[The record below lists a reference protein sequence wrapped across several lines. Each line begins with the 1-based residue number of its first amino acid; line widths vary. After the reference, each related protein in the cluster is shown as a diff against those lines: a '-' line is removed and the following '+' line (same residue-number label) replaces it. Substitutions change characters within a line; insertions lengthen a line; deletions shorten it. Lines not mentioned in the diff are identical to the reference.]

1 MSGASSVF
9 HRKCPCA
16 RHRLAG
22 ALALEDNRSLVL
34 SSSLWDCSLW
44 SVKDGVMWIDQDC
57 YALALHFYSL
67 AIIGVERMD
76 VWYGCAITGSGS
88 NQSV

>member
-1 MSGASSVF
+1 
-9 HRKCPCA
+9 
-16 RHRLAG
+16 
-22 ALALEDNRSLVL
+22 
-34 SSSLWDCSLW
+34 
-44 SVKDGVMWIDQDC
+44 MWIDQDC